1 MGSISEILI
10 VGTGAL
16 ACLFAARLSAAG
28 VQVGML
34 GSWREA
40 LEALRSKGVCLVD
53 ENGRQEYF
61 PVQVYEAEA
70 SRLPPTRLALVLVK
84 SWQTEKAV
92 QQLVGCL
99 EADGDKVRPADK
111 LRPGGGLALTLQNGL
126 GNREI
131 LANALGIARVILGAT
146 TVGAV
151 LLAPGKVRLAGPGKI
166 FLEQITDELCMPPGG
181 SPVLEA
187 AAALLEGAGFP
198 VEWVSQADSLLWG
211 KLVISAAINPLTAIL
226 NIPNGELLRRPAARE
241 LMQAA
246 ALEVAAVAAASGIE
260 LPYKDP
266 IEAVENVA
274 RSTSSNYSS
283 MLQDVRRGAPTE
295 IDAICGAVVTA
306 ARRYAVPAP
315 VNQALWLLV
324 KALVQSSQPH

>member
-53 ENGRQEYF
+53 DGKEDYF
-61 PVQVYEAEA
+61 PVQVYDAEA

-84 SWQTEKAV
+84 SWQTERAA
-92 QQLVGCL
+92 QQLAGCL
-99 EADGDKVRPADK
+99 EPE
-111 LRPGGGLALTLQNGL
+111 GLALTLQNGL

-131 LANALGIARVILGAT
+131 LADVLGSARIILGAT
-146 TVGAV
+146 TVGAA
-151 LLAPGKVRLAGPGKI
+151 LLEPGKVHLAGPGRI
-166 FLEQITDELCMPPGG
+166 FLEQRKTASPPG
-181 SPVLEA
+181 LEA
-187 AAALLEGAGFP
+187 AAALFEQASFP

-211 KLVISAAINPLTAIL
+211 KLVINAAINPLTAIL
-226 NIPNGELLRRPAARE
+226 NVPNGDLLRRPSARE
-241 LMQAA
+241 LMSAV
-246 ALEVAAVAAASGIE
+246 ALEAAAVAAASGIT
-260 LPYKDP
+260 LPYADP
-266 IEAVENVA
+266 VETVKKVAEA
-274 RSTSSNYSS
+274 TSSNYSS

-295 IDAICGAVVTA
+295 IDDICGALVA
-306 ARRYAVPAP
+306 AAGAVQAPAP
-315 VNQALWLLV
+315 LNQALWLLV
-324 KALVQSSQPH
+324 KALVQS